1 MVQRL
6 HRGFALA
13 GCLISMAASAAPAAT
28 EPRLPL
34 QWIDTDQPAPT
45 GRTFRVA
52 DGADFQRALNEA
64 SPGDAIALDVHGIYL
79 GPFTLPRKNGGG
91 WITIRSAEDA
101 RLPLP
106 GTRVDPSSAPLMPK
120 LIAAGGP
127 AIQAAPGAHHYWLV
141 GIELRPKEGAF
152 VYNLV
157 ELGDSGMSTREVPHH
172 FTFARCYLHGDPDKG
187 ARRGIAMNSAHTA
200 VLDSYLADFKEVG
213 ADSQAIAGWS
223 GPGPFKVANSHL
235 EASGENILFGG
246 ADPPSPSRIPSDIE
260 ISGNRFVKPLSWR
273 LGEPAYAGTPWTI
286 KNLFELKNARR
297 VLIQDNLFEHN
308 WVHGQ
313 NGFAILFTVRN
324 QEGTAPWSVVEDVT
338 FAGNVVRS
346 AASAINILG
355 RDDSQASGSAQTS
368 RIAIRNNL
376 FVDIGGARWGGSGTL
391 FQILDGT
398 ADVVVESN
406 TAFQTGNI
414 VMAEGA
420 PHTGFV
426 FRKNLALHNL
436 YGIAGTGTAA
446 GIPTLAAYF
455 PGALV
460 ADNVFIG
467 GDPARYP
474 RGNLFASSVA
484 QVFGAPGA
492 HLSPRAP
499 YSAAGAEGLSALASR
514 P

>member
-1 MVQRL
+1 MVHRL
-6 HRGFALA
+6 HHGLALA
-13 GCLISMAASAAPAAT
+13 GCLISMAASAAPAAA

-34 QWIDTDQPAPT
+34 QWVDTDQPVPT
-45 GRTFRVA
+45 GRTLRVA

-64 SPGDAIALDVHGIYL
+64 APGDAIALDVHGIYL
-79 GPFTLPRKNGGG
+79 GPFTLPRKSGGG
-91 WITIRSAEDA
+91 WITIRTAEGA
-101 RLPLP
+101 RLPPP
-106 GTRVDPSSAPLMPK
+106 GTRVDPSFAALMPK
-120 LIAAGGP
+120 LMAAGGP
-127 AIQAAPGAHHYWLV
+127 ALRAAPGAHHYWFL

-157 ELGDSGMSTREVPHH
+157 ELGDSGMSDAEVPHH
-172 FTFARCYLHGDPDKG
+172 IAFARCYLHGDPEKG

-200 VLDSYLADFKEVG
+200 VVDSYLADFKEAG

-223 GPGPFKVANSHL
+223 GPGPFKVANSQL
-235 EASGENILFGG
+235 EAAGENILFGG
-246 ADPPSPSRIPSDIE
+246 ADPPAPGRIPSDIE
-260 ISGNRFVKPLSWR
+260 ISGNRFVKPLSWKP
-273 LGEPAYAGTPWTI
+273 GEPGYAGTRWTI

-308 WVHGQ
+308 WVQAQ

-324 QEGTAPWSVVEDVT
+324 QDGTAPWSVVENVI

-355 RDDSQASGSAQTS
+355 RDDSQASGSAQT
-368 RIAIRNNL
+368 RRLTIRNNL
-376 FVDIGGARWGGSGTL
+376 FDDIGGARWGGSGTL
-391 FQILDGT
+391 FQILEGT
-398 ADVVVESN
+398 ADLLIESN

-426 FRKNLALHNL
+426 FRKNIALHNL
-436 YGIAGTGTAA
+436 YGISGTGTAA

-484 QVFGAPGA
+484 QVFGAPRA
-492 HLSPRAP
+492 HFSPRAP